1 MKIFLVFLALASCT
15 TQEVLPDGVS
25 EIVLPMKAYAENR
38 TSKAFGEWI
47 DDRFSGYHV
56 GDDVEIL
63 NKEEEVPIVA
73 IAEGTVELK
82 QRVSGYGGFMLVRHF
97 IAGKS
102 ICALYGHLDLDSTS
116 LSAEESVAAGDFL
129 AYLGDHESE
138 ETDGERKHLHFGLY
152 DCSDEAQEGEWRL
165 AGYEQTP
172 AAVANW
178 INPQNFFEEMGVPIE
193 GFSRFFKP
201 EAEPGGDIFS
211 LRFEIPVGW
220 EVEYIPSLEAL
231 NVFTLSEVG
240 TARERSQILIR
251 YFDASEFLTLST
263 VDILSTEDIVVG
275 REGYEARR
283 YEIAKKADV
292 PNFRDQPA
300 WRNERHIVTDF
311 HAKQGYDRY
320 YVVATNPKLDMET
333 VETFLKTMEIIS
345 GDEVALDN

>member
-1 MKIFLVFLALASCT
+1 MFLVLTSCASQKVV
-15 TQEVLPDGVS
+15 QEESGGTSEDET
-25 EIVLPMKAYAENR
+25 EIVLPMETYAENR
-38 TSKAFGEWI
+38 ALKAFGEWI

-56 GDDVEIL
+56 GDDVEVF

-73 IAEGTVELK
+73 IAEGTVEIK

-102 ICALYGHLDLDSTS
+102 LCVLYGHLDLDSTS
-116 LSAEESVAAGDFL
+116 LSVGESVAAHDFL

-152 DCSDEAQEGEWRL
+152 DCSDEAQEGELRL
-165 AGYEQTP
+165 AGYEQSSM
-172 AAVANW
+172 AVANW

-193 GFSRFFKP
+193 ASSRFFEP

-211 LRFEIPVGW
+211 LRFEIPAAW
-220 EVEYIPSLEAL
+220 ELEYIPSLEAL
-231 NVFTLSEVG
+231 NVFKLSGVG

-263 VDILSTEDIVVG
+263 VNILSTENSVVG
-275 REGYEARR
+275 KEGYEARR
-283 YEIAKKADV
+283 YDIVKKADV
-292 PNFRDQPA
+292 PNFQDQPA
-300 WRNERHIVTDF
+300 WRNEQHIVTDF

-320 YVVATNPKLDMET
+320 YVVAANPKLDMET

-345 GDEVALDN
+345 GDE